1 MNLPGLAS
9 SFVCISML
17 MAAGCTQAKPTATS
31 TPIPATMPT
40 SIPTLTQILTPTPM
54 PTPTAT
60 EASTVVPS
68 PAATEVPPVVPSPT
82 ATETPTVAA
91 TPTATETPTV
101 APTLT
106 PAPVES
112 SPDNTSSTAEE
123 FKGIVQW
130 LNSDPLT
137 LEDLRGRVVLI
148 DFWTYSCINCL
159 RTLPYLRDWNEKYA
173 SRGLTIVGVH
183 SPEFEFEK
191 VETNVREAIIRER
204 VTWPVAMDN
213 DFATWRA
220 YRNRWWP
227 NKFLIDQDGVVRYN
241 HIGEGAYEETEHQIR
256 ALLTEAGYDVSDIS
270 VGVVEEE
277 AIPQVPITR
286 EIFTGRGWAFGSYLG
301 NEEVLWLG
309 DLTRF
314 TDSGEYAA
322 GQYFLQ
328 GNWTADR
335 ESIRHGRT
343 TEDLEDY
350 VAVEYQAASVNGV
363 MRPAG
368 VEPFVV
374 DVTLDGDPV
383 LEKMRGDDIQVD
395 EAGRTFILVD
405 RVRLYNIIR
414 SGEIGRHVLKLASD
428 SKDFVLYTFTF
439 GA

>member
-1 MNLPGLAS
+1 MTRS
-9 SFVCISML
+9 RI
-17 MAAGCTQAKPTATS
+17 
-31 TPIPATMPT
+31 PIPHRASAVIVAASAVILVACGSPSSSPT
-40 SIPTLTQILTPTPM
+40 RIPM
-54 PTPTAT
+54 PTAT
-60 EASTVVPS
+60 EA
-68 PAATEVPPVVPSPT
+68 PP
-82 ATETPTVAA
+82 
-91 TPTATETPTV
+91 V

-106 PAPVES
+106 PVPVAS
-112 SPDNTSSTAEE
+112 SPNSTSPTAEE
-123 FKGIVQW
+123 FRGIVKW

-137 LEDLRGRVVLI
+137 LKDLRGRVVLI

-159 RTLPYLRDWNEKYA
+159 RTLPFLRDWNEKYA

-191 VETNVREAIIRER
+191 DETNVRKAIIRER

-227 NKFLIDQDGVVRYN
+227 NKFLIDQEGFLRYN
-241 HIGEGAYEETEHQIR
+241 HIGEGAYEETENKIR
-256 ALLTEAGYDVSDIS
+256 ALLTEADYDVSDIPV
-270 VGVVEEE
+270 VGMVGEE
-277 AIPQVPITR
+277 IPQVPITR

-314 TDSGEYAA
+314 TDSGEQAA
-322 GQYFLQ
+322 GKFYLQ
-328 GNWTADR
+328 GHWTADR

-368 VEPFVV
+368 VSPFVV
-374 DVTLDGDPV
+374 DVTIDGDPV
-383 LEKMRGDDIQVD
+383 PEAMRGDDIQVD
-395 EAGRTFILVD
+395 EAGRTLILVEE
-405 RVRLYNIIR
+405 VMLYNIIR
-414 SGEIGRHVLKLASD
+414 SAEISRHVLKLASN